1 MSDQELVDL
10 LGVIKE
16 LRDERS
22 LPEPYQPPTPA
33 WTPRGRSCPSQAP
46 IRQRRWLRLTRSR
59 EILKCQVHRAAAVTV
74 ELDRDS
80 LKQANDDACHDRAK
94 DDEFGLKRHCN
105 LPCLVLRSGPR
116 RKPRDRFR

>member
-22 LPEPYQPPTPA
+22 LPEPYQP
-33 WTPRGRSCPSQAP
+33 
-46 IRQRRWLRLTRSR
+46 RSR

-116 RKPRDRFR
+116 RYPETASGSSPVYWSDGASRLGSKSLPSSKLGLMP

>member
-1 MSDQELVDL
+1 
-10 LGVIKE
+10 
-16 LRDERS
+16 LRGTQVR
-22 LPEPYQPPTPA
+22 
-33 WTPRGRSCPSQAP
+33 
-46 IRQRRWLRLTRSR
+46 
-59 EILKCQVHRAAAVTV
+59 KCQVHRAAAVTVTV

-116 RKPRDRFR
+116 R

>member
-33 WTPRGRSCPSQAP
+33 WDAARSIMPIASTHTAKAIATANAISRDTQVSGSSRGGRHS
-46 IRQRRWLRLTRSR
+46 RTRS
-59 EILKCQVHRAAAVTV
+59 
-74 ELDRDS
+74 
-80 LKQANDDACHDRAK
+80 
-94 DDEFGLKRHCN
+94 
-105 LPCLVLRSGPR
+105 
-116 RKPRDRFR
+116 